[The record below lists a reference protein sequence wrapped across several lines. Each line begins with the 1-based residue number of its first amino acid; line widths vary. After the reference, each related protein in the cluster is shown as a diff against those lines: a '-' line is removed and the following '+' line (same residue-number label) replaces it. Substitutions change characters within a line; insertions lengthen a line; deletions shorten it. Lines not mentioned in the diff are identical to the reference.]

1 MALLSEVRLRTKTL
15 TDWRAICIFKKCERF
30 FTLPRRE
37 RMGSPRGRHMLRPG
51 LSGVHG
57 RLLPLRVFSCPCHPE
72 CGVMPR
78 LRGKAAQ
85 LLFSPA
91 LPASEEPSAGR
102 GGAARAVP
110 GQSERK
116 DFSGRTA
123 SEERLPRMQKNLRP
137 GKRRRFFVFFQK
149 RAPTA
154 LYLWESRCRWGRT
167 GPRSSGRPCQEPWPG
182 P

>member
-1 MALLSEVRLRTKTL
+1 MHTKTL

-102 GGAARAVP
+102 GGGRTGSPRTIRKERLLRAD
-110 GQSERK
+110 S
-116 DFSGRTA
+116 FGRTA
-123 SEERLPRMQKNLRP
+123 SPDAKKPPSREKTEVFRIFSEAGAYCTLSLGIPLPM
-137 GKRRRFFVFFQK
+137 
-149 RAPTA
+149 
-154 LYLWESRCRWGRT
+154 
-167 GPRSSGRPCQEPWPG
+167 GPYWAS
-182 P
+182 

>member
-1 MALLSEVRLRTKTL
+1 MPGSG
-15 TDWRAICIFKKCERF
+15 
-30 FTLPRRE
+30 RRE
-37 RMGSPRGRHMLRPG
+37 WGHPGQAHAPAGPLRRARQASSLKSILPAHVIRNAASCPVCVERRHSSSSHRRSLRP
-51 LSGVHG
+51 
-57 RLLPLRVFSCPCHPE
+57 
-72 CGVMPR
+72 
-78 LRGKAAQ
+78 K
-85 LLFSPA
+85 SP
-91 LPASEEPSAGR
+91 PQAG

-116 DFSGRTA
+116 AFSGRTA